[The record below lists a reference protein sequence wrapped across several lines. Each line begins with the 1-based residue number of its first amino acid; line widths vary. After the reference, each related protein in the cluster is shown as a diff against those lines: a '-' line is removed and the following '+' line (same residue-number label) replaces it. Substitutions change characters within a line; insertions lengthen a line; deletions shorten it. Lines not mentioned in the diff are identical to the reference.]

1 MTHDIFTGST
11 ERKLNMES
19 MELISFQ
26 IISAVGT
33 AKSMYIEA
41 IREAK
46 NGNFDQADQL
56 IKEGAKTFLE
66 GHKAHASLIQKEAS
80 GEKVEFSLLLMHAED
95 QLMNAETTK
104 LMAEEIIELYRTR

>member
-1 MTHDIFTGST
+1 
-11 ERKLNMES
+11 

-41 IREAK
+41 IEEAK
-46 NGNFDQADQL
+46 KGNFDQADAL
-56 IKEGAKTFLE
+56 IKEGSLIFLD

-80 GEKVEFSLLLMHAED
+80 GESVEFSLLLMHAED
-95 QLMNAETTK
+95 QLMNTETIK
-104 LMAEEIIELYRTR
+104 IFAQEIITLYRIR

>member
-1 MTHDIFTGST
+1 
-11 ERKLNMES
+11 MEG

-26 IISAVGT
+26 IIAAVGT

-41 IREAK
+41 IQAAK
-46 NGNFDQADQL
+46 IGNFDEADQL
-56 IKEGAKTFLE
+56 IEEGAKVFLE

-80 GEKVEFSLLLMHAED
+80 GEKLEFSLLLMHAED

-104 LMAEEIIELYRTR
+104 IMATEIIDLYRSR